1 MWYTLYQK
9 EKSIPSSCP
18 HTALPE
24 FSQPEWN
31 DILIARSFYL
41 NIKRVGDAILVV
53 TPVGDYTDFDANRA
67 HEILMKIYAQAF
79 TAGQHFIEIE
89 DLSQVR
95 GKPNRKERALFLQYK
110 SRISP
115 NYLGYFVTRASFAMR
130 ARLKSRQLLSRKP
143 VYEYRVFASYGEAL
157 EQALSFI
164 NVEPKGVYSPVKLQ
178 DFVGNNY
185 WSYTSIKHK
194 YRGTFKAAK
203 GFVLYVKH
211 SGEGLIPEDVTGF
224 TAIEEKIFR
233 EEIIDQKQYFRVVD
247 YSEMGPTPVGVRK
260 IFAQEIR
267 RIQQKY
273 GVNSLKTYVISPH
286 PLMKTALLFVQKIV
300 NMNFVFVENITEAL
314 DLMNAHIESEH
325 REIRRVVT
333 QHSITSEDLDHLI
346 EVVGSLVWEG
356 SDGIAEKFND
366 IHPFKRV
373 AEAFDLVKNDY
384 TALNSEVRAKNKEL
398 ELLNDQLRQSL
409 EKVNEMAMKAEHANV
424 ARSAFLANMSH
435 EIRTP
440 LNGVL
445 GMADLVLETELNPEQ
460 REFIEVAKNSGTAL
474 MELLNDILDFSRIEA
489 GKIEFQ
495 HIDFDVRKALDV
507 VSDILYIKAEEQGI
521 EFGVVVDESVP
532 QYLVGDPA
540 RLRQCIIH
548 LANNAIRYTEQGHV
562 LIHIQKVQ
570 DAGTQTVLLKCVIE
584 DTGVG
589 IPENMHETL
598 FEPYSNPK
606 APMPSGFAS
615 RGLGI
620 AISRQLV
627 ELMSGEI
634 GYNST
639 LGKGSQF
646 WFTAQLGAS
655 TKSSALKVSD
665 QIDFSDTRVLIADNS
680 RVARL
685 IFRNYLESAGCRL
698 ITEAMGVHG
707 RQAIDASIAE
717 GRPFDVLI
725 FDKAILEVEGEKYCN
740 GLKQRS
746 EFKESTFIVCTT
758 KTAKGD
764 ADKMFKAGF
773 DGYLSKPVTK
783 HELLQT
789 IGIATQGGLNDQEL
803 VTRYSLK
810 GKEGSHETKILLVEN
825 NALHQK
831 IALSML
837 QKLGYHDIAIAES
850 GSDAVQMFLSNRYDL
865 VLMDYNLPGM
875 NGSEATRTIRNF
887 DGLGKTVPII
897 ALTAQEL
904 KDEVGS
910 FTSAGMDDYIP
921 KPMKLTEVR
930 DILQK
935 WVIQRH
941 SE

>member
-1 MWYTLYQK
+1 M
-9 EKSIPSSCP
+9 
-18 HTALPE
+18 PE

-31 DILIARSFYL
+31 DILVARSFYL
-41 NIKRVGDAILVV
+41 NIKRVGDVILVV
-53 TPVGDYTDFDANRA
+53 TPVGDYKDFDANRA
-67 HEILMKIYAQAF
+67 HEILMKIYSQAF
-79 TAGQHFIEIE
+79 KEGQPFLEIE
-89 DLSQVR
+89 DLSHVR
-95 GKPNRKERALFLQYK
+95 GKPNRKERSLFLQYK
-110 SRISP
+110 SRISQ

-143 VYEYRVFASYGEAL
+143 VYEYRVFASYREAL

-164 NVEPKGVYSPVKLQ
+164 NIEPKGVYSPVQLQ
-178 DFVGNNY
+178 DFAGNNY
-185 WSYTSIKHK
+185 WTYTSITHK
-194 YRGTFKAAK
+194 YRGIFKVAK
-203 GFVLYVKH
+203 GFALYIKH

-233 EEIIDQKQYFRVVD
+233 EEIIDQKQYFRIVD
-247 YSEMGPTPVGVRK
+247 YSEMVTTPVRVRK
-260 IFAQEIR
+260 LFAQEIQ
-267 RIQQKY
+267 RIQKKY
-273 GVNSLKTYVISPH
+273 GVSSLKTYIISPH
-286 PLMKTALLFVQKIV
+286 PLMKTALLFVQTIV
-300 NMNFVFVENITEAL
+300 NMHFVFVESINEAL
-314 DLMNAHIESEH
+314 DLMNEHIESEH
-325 REIRRVVT
+325 RESKHEVME
-333 QHSITSEDLDHLI
+333 HMITSDDLDQLI

-356 SDGIAEKFND
+356 SDGIAERFD
-366 IHPFKRV
+366 ESHPFKQI

-384 TALNSEVRAKNKEL
+384 TALNSEVRAKNNEL

-445 GMADLVLETELNPEQ
+445 GMADLVLETELDTEQ

-495 HIDFDVRKALDV
+495 HIDFDVRKALDA

-521 EFGVVVDESVP
+521 EFGVVIDDSVP
-532 QYLVGDPA
+532 KFLVGDPA
-540 RLRQCIIH
+540 RFRQCIIH

-562 LIHIQKVQ
+562 LINIHKVE
-570 DAGTQTVLLKCVIE
+570 DTDNHTVLLKCVIE

-598 FEPYSNPK
+598 FEPYSNPRT
-606 APMPSGFAS
+606 PMPSGFAS

-627 ELMSGEI
+627 ELMGGEI
-634 GYNST
+634 GYTST

-646 WFTAQLGAS
+646 WFTAKLGTS
-655 TKSSALKVSD
+655 TKSIALMETEQV
-665 QIDFSDTRVLIADNS
+665 DFSDTRVLIADNS

-685 IFRNYLESAGCRL
+685 IFRNYLESAGCCF

-707 RQAIDASIAE
+707 RQAVDTSVAE

-725 FDKAILEVEGEKYCN
+725 FDKSILEAEGEMYCN

-758 KTAKGD
+758 KAAKGD

-789 IGIATQGGLNDQEL
+789 IGIASQGGLNDQEL

-810 GKEGSHETKILLVEN
+810 GKEGSHEAKILLVEN
-825 NALHQK
+825 NTLHQK

-837 QKLGYHDIAIAES
+837 QKLGYYDITIAES
-850 GSDAVQMFLSNRYDL
+850 GNDAVQKFLSHGFDL

-875 NGSEATRTIRNF
+875 NGIEATRTIRNF
-887 DGLGKTVPII
+887 DGSGKTVPII

-904 KDEVGS
+904 KNEVGS
-910 FTSAGMDDYIP
+910 FTEAGMDDYIP

-935 WVIQRH
+935 WVTQTH